1 MKKIEAINVLN
12 KGYRI
17 TPVVDKK
24 PILPFATV
32 ECDKS
37 WVLRNWKPEFD
48 IAVVCGGDDWFAV
61 DFDNETVYE
70 RLAPLVTG
78 GHIEQSKRGYH
89 AYFKQPD
96 EALTQKIGLVRDVDI
111 KASKNNYVV
120 IHSDMP
126 DLDDLPEASDELISF
141 IENTEP
147 EHKQTKNGNSGEN
160 HFLHQPL
167 FDVIKDGWG
176 EVGTHDDTIRDY
188 IWTLIMSGVQRDTV
202 LHMVLLSD
210 AMTDTSTYKKEE
222 LEKKV
227 DYAWQKWRSE

>member
-1 MKKIEAINVLN
+1 MKKIEAVNILN

-17 TPVVDKK
+17 TPVVNKK
-24 PILPFATV
+24 PILSFATV

-37 WVLRNWKPEFD
+37 WVLRNWKNEYD
-48 IAVVCGGDDWFAV
+48 IAILCGGDDWFAV
-61 DFDNETVYE
+61 DFDNKEVYE
-70 RLAPLVTG
+70 RLAPLVAG

-96 EALTQKIGLVRDVDI
+96 EPLTQKIGLVRDVDI

-126 DLDDLPEASDELISF
+126 DIDDLPLASDELISF
-141 IENTEP
+141 IENTVT
-147 EHKQTKNGNSGEN
+147 EHKQSTVASDGEN
-160 HFLHQPL
+160 HFLYQPL

-188 IWTLIMSGVQRDTV
+188 TWMLIMHGVQHDTV

-210 AMTDTSTYKKEE
+210 AMTETSTYTKEE
-222 LEKKV
+222 LAKKV
-227 DYAWQKWRSE
+227 DYAWQKWSS

>member
-32 ECDKS
+32 ECDKK
-37 WVLRNWKPEFD
+37 WVLRNWKPNYD
-48 IAVVCGGDDWFAV
+48 IAIVCGGDDWFAV
-61 DFDNETVYE
+61 DFDNKDVYE
-70 RLAPLVTG
+70 KLAPLVVG

-96 EALTQKIGLVRDVDI
+96 EPLTQKIGLVHDVDI

-120 IHSDMP
+120 IHSELP
-126 DLDDLPEASDELISF
+126 ELDDLPDAGDELLAF

-147 EHKQTKNGNSGEN
+147 EHKQTMSSDGEIN
-160 HFLHQPL
+160 FLHQPL
-167 FDVIKDGWG
+167 FDVIKNGWG
-176 EVGTHDDTIRDY
+176 EVGTHDDTIKDY
-188 IWTLIMSGVQRDTV
+188 IWLLLMTGVSPETV
-202 LHMVLLSD
+202 LHMVLLAD
-210 AMTDTSTYKKEE
+210 AMTPTSTYKKEE
-222 LEKKV
+222 LAKKV
-227 DYAWQKWRSE
+227 DYAWQKWSS